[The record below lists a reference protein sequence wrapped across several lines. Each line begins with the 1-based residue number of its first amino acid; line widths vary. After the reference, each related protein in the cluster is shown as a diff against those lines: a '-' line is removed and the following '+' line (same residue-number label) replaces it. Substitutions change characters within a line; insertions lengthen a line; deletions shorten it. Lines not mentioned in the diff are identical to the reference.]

1 MWDSLRS
8 ISATGELEGRN
19 STYSKYGQF
28 EDNNNIRR
36 SSSSSSSS
44 GSSGVRLYSH
54 ESRHACVWALHPFE
68 SDRQTALAS
77 VSSDGSFRCAYTS
90 SVSGSGSYSNS
101 NSSGSGRKMLG
112 YNAGYH
118 NNNANNYN
126 GTQYSPPVSG
136 IDRWVVQGFKI
147 LSVKDDK
154 RDEMNGSTGVK
165 AGDTHSLSDAGTS
178 TSPSPSQSH
187 SSSKW
192 CGPSAVVYVSSRH
205 TLNTVSDQP
214 DLTQTASALHTVDS
228 TPFITSHRE
237 EQEHEESCNTDIRL
251 FAYGGAAGLLR
262 IHTMDIRGEILK

>member
-19 STYSKYGQF
+19 STYSKYSQF
-28 EDNNNIRR
+28 EDNNNSRR
-36 SSSSSSSS
+36 SSSSS

-68 SDRQTALAS
+68 SDGQTALAS

-90 SVSGSGSYSNS
+90 SVSGSGSNS

-112 YNAGYH
+112 YNAGY
-118 NNNANNYN
+118 NNSNANNYN

-178 TSPSPSQSH
+178 TSPSQSH

-192 CGPSAVVYVSSRH
+192 CGPSAVVFVSSRH
-205 TLNTVSDQP
+205 TLNTVSDQA
-214 DLTQTASALHTVDS
+214 DHTQTASALHTVDS
-228 TPFITSHRE
+228 TPFITSNSE
-237 EQEHEESCNTDIRL
+237 EQEHEEYSNTDIRL

-262 IHTMDIRGEILK
+262 IHTMDIRREILQ

>member
-8 ISATGELEGRN
+8 ISATGELEGHN
-19 STYSKYGQF
+19 STYSECSQF
-28 EDNNNIRR
+28 EDNNNSRR
-36 SSSSSSSS
+36 RSSSS

-68 SDRQTALAS
+68 SDGQTALAS

-90 SVSGSGSYSNS
+90 SVSGSGSNSNSNS

-154 RDEMNGSTGVK
+154 RDEMNGSTGLK
-165 AGDTHSLSDAGTS
+165 AGDTHSLSS
-178 TSPSPSQSH
+178 TSPSLSH
-187 SSSKW
+187 SSSKL

-228 TPFITSHRE
+228 TPFITSYSE
-237 EQEHEESCNTDIRL
+237 EQEHEESSDTDIRL

-262 IHTMDIRGEILK
+262 IHTMDIRREILQ